1 MLKSKCQMSKYKE
14 GKEITGRC
22 VIKRI
27 YVYIDMHIYKFYIY
41 VYICICI

>member
-22 VIKRI
+22 VIKR
-27 YVYIDMHIYKFYIY
+27 YMYI
-41 VYICICI
+41 